1 MLIKFNKYYINSKS
15 VKYTISE
22 MINIWVER
30 FNNIKNSCFKYLD
43 SLDVNYNDINT
54 STSFSFG
61 LANNAISYLAD
72 TKLDYGDNIERLTLT
87 HIRLNSLDS
96 YSFLNPKRN
105 YRDII
110 ILVIDKSELSR
121 ETDKVY
127 PSVGIVGDFNNDFVT
142 SKPNKKTT
150 HSKITLNYECDTAS
164 KGVLIY
170 FEYIDDAKTCI
181 SYIDVSVN

>member
-1 MLIKFNKYYINSKS
+1 MRKSYVILIYVLILLLGAIGVSTLVWNDIDNK
-15 VKYTISE
+15 TISQE
-22 MINIWVER
+22 YYNHYLGYKETLLNQEEYATSSNDIEIIVNVQ
-30 FNNIKNSCFKYLD
+30 KNEVKDKYL
-43 SLDVNYNDINT
+43 V
-54 STSFSFG
+54 ST
-61 LANNAISYLAD
+61 
-72 TKLDYGDNIERLTLT
+72 T
-87 HIRLNSLDS
+87 
-96 YSFLNPKRN
+96 FLNPKRN

-110 ILVIDKSELSR
+110 ILVIDKSELNH

-142 SKPNKKTT
+142 SKPDKKTT